1 MFAVQPLC
9 TPPRWSP
16 SFCFM
21 AAAAAAADS
30 GGAVGAGA
38 TGCVCAIRAST
49 VLRRSSDV
57 AGLWI
62 GSYAVGFSTMPASV
76 AAWSRVSFAA
86 VVLKYVS
93 AAASMPHAPLP

>member
-1 MFAVQPLC
+1 M
-9 TPPRWSP
+9 
-16 SFCFM
+16 
-21 AAAAAAADS
+21 
-30 GGAVGAGA
+30 
-38 TGCVCAIRAST
+38 
-49 VLRRSSDV
+49 LRRSSAV